1 MKKSFLKTIQ
11 TLLVFSLAFTLTNCG
26 NIDNPLEEL
35 SGGRSVPASVVEE
48 AKVLGAALEEG
59 ATVTVKYTVAGNNYT
74 ATFKKN
80 GDNYELVSN
89 TAGAR
94 ALTRGSDPTYT
105 PSLSVSADGAKLLLS
120 VIQDGTTDV
129 VLEAYMD
136 IKTGET
142 CVFQTKEG
150 GFDVSAFKIGDE
162 QPAVTNPY
170 NKQVLIQGR
179 GANSRAFTRSAYETY
194 AYINYKEGETWKDVY
209 DRYKAYDH
217 GEFAISEDGY
227 LSMTQ
232 STYTFYLV
240 YSLSTPL
247 TYAKSTELV
256 GKNGEDA
263 CETYLTTL
271 SDPNSPLAN
280 VTKSDIGKLIGA
292 DGKIYASA
300 AAATEASTTA
310 VAMIAY
316 VGSGSDCEHGLAI
329 QLNASP
335 ASMSW
340 SDACNYSSYPSITDS
355 PGTWRLPSKD
365 DWQNMFLGCAKSGDA
380 TTPNANN
387 TMDPI
392 AGFKEKILAAGVT
405 WQSGGHFW
413 SSTGSGSNAWFVT
426 VDLEGV
432 SAWAYFYEGDGPYD
446 VLGCL
451 AF

>member
-1 MKKSFLKTIQ
+1 MKKYLFKTIQ

-26 NIDNPLEEL
+26 NIDNPLEEI
-35 SGGRSVPASVVEE
+35 SGSGSVPPSVVEE

-59 ATVTVKYTVAGNNYT
+59 ATVTIKYTIDGNNYT

-179 GANSRAFTRSAYETY
+179 GANSRAFTRYAYETY

-209 DRYKAYDH
+209 DRYKDFNH
-217 GEFAISEDGY
+217 SEFAIEENGY
-227 LSMTQ
+227 LSMTID
-232 STYTFYLV
+232 TYTFYLV

-280 VTKSDIGKLIGA
+280 VTTSDIGKLIGA
-292 DGKIYASA
+292 DGNIYASA

-329 QLNASP
+329 QLNSNPEQKDWANAKTYAEGLTAVP
-335 ASMSW
+335 G
-340 SDACNYSSYPSITDS
+340 
-355 PGTWRLPSKD
+355 GTWRLPSKD
-365 DWQNMFLGCAKSGDA
+365 DWQNMFLGCAKSDDA
-380 TTPNANN
+380 SSASDDMN
-387 TMDPI
+387 PI
-392 AGFKEKILAAGVT
+392 AGFKEKIAAAGVT
-405 WQSGGHFW
+405 WQSVYYW
-413 SSTGSGSNAWFVT
+413 SSTESEPGGLACDVH
-426 VDLEGV
+426 VDLDGDF
-432 SAWAYFYEGDGPYD
+432 AYANFYELATDLEDY

>member
-1 MKKSFLKTIQ
+1 MKKYLFKTIQ
-11 TLLVFSLAFTLTNCG
+11 TLLVFSLVFTLTNCG

-35 SGGRSVPASVVEE
+35 SGGGSVPASVVEE

-179 GANSRAFTRSAYETY
+179 GAKSRAFTRSAYETY

-256 GKNGEDA
+256 GKNGENA
-263 CETYLTTL
+263 IEKYYITENG
-271 SDPNSPLAN
+271 PNSIAN
-280 VTKSDIGKLIGA
+280 VTAEDIGKLIGA
-292 DGKIYASA
+292 DGNIYASA
-300 AAATEASTTA
+300 DAATEASTTA

-316 VGSGSDCEHGLAI
+316 VGSETGVDGYTHGLA
-329 QLNASP
+329 LALTDEASTMDWTTATGATSGAAAHTP
-335 ASMSW
+335 AAPTTITSSW
-340 SDACNYSSYPSITDS
+340 M
-355 PGTWRLPSKD
+355 LPSKD
-365 DWQNMFLGCAKSGDA
+365 QWNNMID
-380 TTPNANN
+380 
-387 TMDPI
+387 
-392 AGFKEKILAAGVT
+392 AAGGYANLKT
-405 WQSGGHFW
+405 NAGLQSGNYW
-413 SSTGSGSNAWFVT
+413 SSTEYDSDRAWRFSYLGGWNYYDKDSGSVYVRA
-426 VDLEGV
+426 
-432 SAWAYFYEGDGPYD
+432 
-446 VLGCL
+446 CL

>member
-1 MKKSFLKTIQ
+1 MKKYLFKTIQ

-26 NIDNPLEEL
+26 NIDNPLEEI
-35 SGGRSVPASVVEE
+35 SGSGSVPASVVEE

-59 ATVTVKYTVAGNNYT
+59 ATVTVKYTVAGTDYT

-94 ALTRGSDPTYT
+94 ALTRGSAPTYT

-170 NKQVLIQGR
+170 NKQVTILGR
-179 GANSRAFTRSAYETY
+179 GANSRAFTRNAAYETY
-194 AYINYKEGETWKDVY
+194 AYINYKDGETWKDVY
-209 DRYKAYDH
+209 DRYKAFNH
-217 GEFAISEDGY
+217 EEFTITEDSY

-232 STYTFYLV
+232 STLTFYLV

-256 GKNGEDA
+256 GKNGEAA
-263 CETYLTTL
+263 CETYYTTQT
-271 SDPNSPLAN
+271 DPNSPLAN
-280 VTKSDIGKLIGA
+280 VTSEDIGKLIGA
-292 DGKIYASA
+292 DGKIYSTA

-329 QLNASP
+329 QLNSSP
-335 ASMSW
+335 EKKKWAN
-340 SDACNYSSYPSITDS
+340 AKTYAEGLTAVPG
-355 PGTWRLPSKD
+355 GTWRLPSKD

-380 TTPNANN
+380 SASDD
-387 TMDPI
+387 MDPI
-392 AGFKEKILAAGVT
+392 AGFKEKIAAAGVT
-405 WQSGGHFW
+405 WLSSYYW
-413 SSTGSGSNAWFVT
+413 SSTESEPGGLAWDVK
-426 VDLEGV
+426 VDLDGND
-432 SAWAYFYEGDGPYD
+432 ANAYFSELATADEDY